1 VAHHDYAI
9 SPPIIPTKRQG
20 LEQMHKYTR
29 RGFLQVATA
38 GAGAIVLGSRPGLSG
53 TTLEPGASAS
63 ERQEMRRVA
72 ETFMGRH
79 NVPGMEVSI
88 ARHGELVY
96 DEAFGFADRRRGER
110 LTPGNLFRIA
120 SVTKPITSVAI
131 FRMIEQGRLSLRDSI
146 FGPQGILRDTFGR
159 PPYRRWVE
167 DIRLEHLLTHTAGGW
182 QNDGSDPMFRDPSIK
197 QHELIS
203 WTIANLPIHF
213 PPGQHYAYS
222 NFGYCLLGRV
232 IEKVDGRPYAR
243 YVRDEILS
251 RCGVNEM
258 RIAGNTLADRAEGEV
273 VYDGEGE
280 QPYSMNVQRMD
291 SHGGW
296 LARASDLVRFAIHVD
311 GFSEGRNILKPD
323 TLRLMT
329 TGSSANSGYA
339 KGWAVNLNHNWWHN
353 GSLPGTSSILV
364 RTASGLCWAALA
376 NTRNAHMDDDLDSM
390 VWEMV
395 RKVASWHA

>member
-1 VAHHDYAI
+1 MAA
-9 SPPIIPTKRQG
+9 
-20 LEQMHKYTR
+20 
-29 RGFLQVATA
+29 A

-53 TTLEPGASAS
+53 TALEPAASAS

-72 ETFMGRH
+72 EAFMGRH
-79 NVPGMEVSI
+79 NVPGMGVSI
-88 ARHGELVY
+88 ARHGDLLY
-96 DEAFGFADRRRGER
+96 DEAFGFADKRRGER

-131 FRMIEQGRLSLRDSI
+131 FRLIEQGRLSLQDFI
-146 FGPQGILRDTFGR
+146 FGPQGILRDSFGR

-167 DIRLEHLLTHTAGGW
+167 DIRLEHLLTHTSGGW
-182 QNDGSDPMFRDPSIK
+182 QNDGSDPMFRDPAIK

-203 WTIANLPIHF
+203 STIANLPLRY

-232 IEKVDGRPYAR
+232 IEKVDGRPYPR
-243 YVRDEILS
+243 YVRDEIFS
-251 RCGVNEM
+251 RCGVNGM

-273 VYDGEGE
+273 VYDGQGE
-280 QPYSMNVQRMD
+280 QPYSLNVQRMD

-296 LARASDLVRFAIHVD
+296 LARASDLVRFATHVD

-323 TLRLMT
+323 TLRIMT
-329 TGSSANSGYA
+329 TASSPNPGYA
-339 KGWAVNLNHNWWHN
+339 KGWAVNTNHNWWHN

-364 RTASGLCWAALA
+364 RTASGLCWAALT
-376 NTRNAHMDDDLDSM
+376 NTRDGHMDGDLDSM

-395 RKVASWHA
+395 RKVPSWHA